1 MSRFVTLRFVSI
13 FIIYLVVGCSA
24 STTEEVDIQ
33 FQQQLDSIAE
43 FKIDSAYKKIQ
54 MECDSMQ
61 KIRLPIMVDSLLKID
76 SLPQ

>member
-1 MSRFVTLRFVSI
+1 
-13 FIIYLVVGCSA
+13 VGCSA

-43 FKIDSAYKKIQ
+43 FKIDSAYEKIQ